1 MTEFLVIRIGEGRDS
16 PANWIAVDAS
26 GARRSPP
33 VTGPLGEAVAD
44 IGEREV
50 IVLVPG
56 TEVLTTTV
64 DIPLKGAKLQA
75 ALPYA
80 LEEFLADDV
89 DELHFAAG
97 SRRDSGA
104 LPVAVVNRDKLVEW
118 QSWLQQASISPAS
131 IIADSYG
138 LARIPGTVS
147 LLVAEN
153 QVMLND
159 GADTELL
166 LQGVSPTDALAA
178 IGVLDEVSQEAAEDE
193 QAARPGRHILVYC
206 DPLDEERYQLEWI
219 AIRNEADSLDVK
231 LMPDGALPRLAATV
245 ASGAGVNLLQGVF
258 GAKAEY
264 AGMFRPWKYAAMLLL
279 AFALIGVGSKAADYY
294 RLSREEAELK
304 TLFQAEYQQMAP
316 GAPEVLDPQAVIN
329 SYRNRGSAS
338 DDAPQV
344 FLQSMQYLSLALQKN
359 REASIQAISY
369 RAGVTDVRLTAP
381 DVATLDSIQRMV
393 DESGQF
399 SAAIQST
406 DQDGDQVSSRIQIR
420 VTGP

>member
-1 MTEFLVIRIGEGRDS
+1 
-16 PANWIAVDAS
+16 
-26 GARRSPP
+26 
-33 VTGPLGEAVAD
+33 
-44 IGEREV
+44 
-50 IVLVPG
+50 
-56 TEVLTTTV
+56 
-64 DIPLKGAKLQA
+64 
-75 ALPYA
+75 
-80 LEEFLADDV
+80 
-89 DELHFAAG
+89 
-97 SRRDSGA
+97 
-104 LPVAVVNRDKLVEW
+104 
-118 QSWLQQASISPAS
+118 
-131 IIADSYG
+131 
-138 LARIPGTVS
+138 
-147 LLVAEN
+147 
-153 QVMLND
+153 
-159 GADTELL
+159 
-166 LQGVSPTDALAA
+166 
-178 IGVLDEVSQEAAEDE
+178 
-193 QAARPGRHILVYC
+193 VYC

-406 DQDGDQVSSRIQIR
+406 DQDGDQVNSRIQIR